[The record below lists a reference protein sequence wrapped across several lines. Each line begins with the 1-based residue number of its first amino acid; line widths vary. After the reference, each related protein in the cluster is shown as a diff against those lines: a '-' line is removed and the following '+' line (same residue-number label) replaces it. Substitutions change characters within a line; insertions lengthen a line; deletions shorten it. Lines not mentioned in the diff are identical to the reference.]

1 MKTNISL
8 LYPENYDP
16 ERRKTSQMS
25 GMDFVDALSLKSM
38 IVLVNETFR
47 GAPPI
52 RLTDFFTTDAEV
64 IAYRLDV
71 LEELVD
77 NADLCTVLEKALPVV
92 RGIFDMHTIINGGA
106 SLEKSL
112 SAIRIL
118 ESYIEVTDIFY
129 EGFRDKEVHSA
140 GLAALKQMVEE
151 TVAGDE
157 YRNLKTDLDSQTV
170 DFSELKSV
178 TIGVNLDV
186 NMQAVEAGLLSVN
199 TEKFKKGTLIGK
211 VTGLDKKDPYT
222 LLSSLY
228 PLPKGVTAQSIGL
241 DVDADGQQ
249 RAESAIPDTEVLAKS
264 IRHALE
270 DNYKNAIRSFGPVV
284 DKYFSVNTSVYVT
297 LFSEI
302 RFLLAE
308 VKFIKDMG
316 SLGLSMTK
324 PEVRDLS
331 EKCFDVQGIY
341 NVNLARNMSREE
353 LIRNDL
359 KFDDNGRFYLLT
371 GPNHGGKS
379 VFARAVGTVQA
390 LFLLGCFVPADR
402 AVLSPVTGIYT
413 HFTAADDRD
422 YGRGRFE
429 SECERLVKIL
439 RQLGEYDMLLM
450 DESFSGTGALEAC
463 YIASEVLT
471 GIGAI
476 GSCGIFVTHIHD
488 LAAQVDS
495 FNSYP
500 GNKGRIDNL
509 SALMQDKE
517 KGTRSYRIA
526 RVKPDGLS
534 YASDIAAKCGLNF
547 TDRGCFGA

>member
-1 MKTNISL
+1 MKNNISL
-8 LYPENYDP
+8 LYPENYDAD
-16 ERRKTSQMS
+16 RRKASQMH

-52 RLTDFFTTDAEV
+52 RLTDFFTTDSEV
-64 IAYRLDV
+64 ISYRLDV

-77 NADLCTVLEKALPVV
+77 NDDLCAVLEKALPVV
-92 RGIFDMHTIINGGA
+92 RGIFDMHTILNGSV

-129 EGFRDKEVHSA
+129 DGLKDKEVYSA
-140 GLAALKQMVEE
+140 GLKALKKMVSE
-151 TVAGDE
+151 TVSGDE
-157 YRNLKTDLDSQTV
+157 YRNLKSDLNEQTV
-170 DFSELKSV
+170 DFGELKSV
-178 TIGVNLDV
+178 TIGVNLDA

-199 TEKFKKGTLIGK
+199 TERFKKGTLIGK

-222 LLSSLY
+222 LLSPLY
-228 PLPKGVTAQSIGL
+228 PLPKGLNARSIGL
-241 DVDADGQQ
+241 DTDSSGQS
-249 RAESAIPDTEVLAKS
+249 RPESVIPDTEVLAKS

-270 DNYKNAIRSFGPVV
+270 DNYKNSIRSFGPVV
-284 DKYFSVNTSVYVT
+284 DKYFGVNTAVYVT

-308 VKFIKDMG
+308 VKFIKDMR
-316 SLGLSMTK
+316 SLGLSMVK
-324 PEVRDLS
+324 PEVRGMTD
-331 EKCFDVQGIY
+331 KCFDVQGIY
-341 NVNLARNMSREE
+341 NVNLARNMPHVE
-353 LIRNDL
+353 LVRNDL
-359 KFDDNGRFYLLT
+359 KFDGDGRFYLLT

-379 VFARAVGTVQA
+379 VFARAVGAVQA

-402 AVLSPVTGIYT
+402 AVMSPVTGIYT
-413 HFTAADDRD
+413 HFTTGDDRD

-471 GIGAI
+471 GIGVI

-488 LAAQVDS
+488 LAAQTDS

-509 SALMQDKE
+509 SALMEDKE

-526 RVKPDGLS
+526 RIKPDGLS

-547 TDRGCFGA
+547 TDRGNFGV

>member
-1 MKTNISL
+1 MKKNISL
-8 LYPENYDP
+8 LYPENYDADK
-16 ERRKTSQMS
+16 RKVSQIH

-77 NADLCTVLEKALPVV
+77 NADLCAVLEKALPVV
-92 RGIFDMHTIINGGA
+92 RGIFDMHTIINGSA

-129 EGFRDKEVHSA
+129 DGLKDKEVHSA
-140 GLAALKQMVEE
+140 GLKALKKMVSE
-151 TVAGDE
+151 TVSGDE
-157 YRNLKTDLDSQTV
+157 YRNLKSDLNEQTV
-170 DFSELKSV
+170 DFGELKSV
-178 TIGVNLDV
+178 TIGVNLDA

-199 TEKFKKGTLIGK
+199 TERFKKGTLIGK

-222 LLSSLY
+222 LLSPLY
-228 PLPKGVTAQSIGL
+228 PLPKGLTARSIGL
-241 DVDADGQQ
+241 DTDSSGQS
-249 RAESAIPDTEVLAKS
+249 RPESVIPDTEVLAKS

-270 DNYKNAIRSFGPVV
+270 DNYKSAIRSFGPVV
-284 DKYFSVNTSVYVT
+284 DKYFSVNTAVYVT

-308 VKFIKDMG
+308 VRFIKDMRK
-316 SLGLSMTK
+316 LGLSMVK
-324 PEVRDLS
+324 PEVRGMSD
-331 EKCFDVQGIY
+331 KCFDVQGIY
-341 NVNLARNMSREE
+341 NVNLARNISGGE
-353 LIRNDL
+353 LVRNDL

-413 HFTAADDRD
+413 HFTTGDDRD

-471 GIGAI
+471 GIGVI

-488 LAAQVDS
+488 LAAQTDS

-500 GNKGRIDNL
+500 GNKGHIDNL
-509 SALMQDKE
+509 SALMEDKE
-517 KGTRSYRIA
+517 KGKRSYRIA

-547 TDRGCFGA
+547 TDRGSFGA

>member
-1 MKTNISL
+1 MKNNISL

-178 TIGVNLDV
+178 TIGVNLDA

-308 VKFIKDMG
+308 VKFIKDMR

-471 GIGAI
+471 GIGVI

-488 LAAQVDS
+488 LAAKVDS

-509 SALMQDKE
+509 SALMEDKE
-517 KGTRSYRIA
+517 KGTRSYRID
-526 RVKPDGLS
+526 RVKPDGMS

-547 TDRGCFGA
+547 TDRGNFGV